1 MLRGEIWWAIWPND
15 QSKKKR
21 PVLIV
26 SNDHKNSNPKLL
38 DIVVVKITGL
48 YRDNNTKKS
57 VNANEDVVVT
67 LKKDSIIRCGSIFTI
82 EKTSLDS
89 KAVARGAVIMKQVD
103 EKLKTVLSL

>member
-15 QSKKKR
+15 PSKKKR

-67 LKKDSIIRCGSIFTI
+67 LKKDSIILNKG
-82 EKTSLDS
+82 
-89 KAVARGAVIMKQVD
+89 
-103 EKLKTVLSL
+103 